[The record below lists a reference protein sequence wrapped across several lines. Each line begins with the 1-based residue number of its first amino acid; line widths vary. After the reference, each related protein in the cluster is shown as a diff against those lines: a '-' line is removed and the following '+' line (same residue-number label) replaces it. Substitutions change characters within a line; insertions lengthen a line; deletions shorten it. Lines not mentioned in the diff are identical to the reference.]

1 MLAASGLAVCASGA
15 FLLTGCGSPA
25 ESAPAGDAAQATED
39 AAQATEIEPA
49 AGEAEAVT
57 GQDDAAAAVAGTDE
71 NASPLERGRAFLAS
85 NGQREG
91 VTTTASG
98 LQYEVLASGDG
109 ASPKAT
115 DRVRAHYHGTLLDGT
130 VFDSSVDRGQPFE
143 TAVNSVIK
151 GWQEALQLM
160 QVGDKWKLF
169 VPPELAYGE
178 AGAGAIGSN
187 ELLIFE
193 VELLAIEI

>member
-1 MLAASGLAVCASGA
+1 MAFPKIMLAACASCA
-15 FLLTGCGSPA
+15 LLLTGCGSPA
-25 ESAPAGDAAQATED
+25 ESTAPSDAAQATEV
-39 AAQATEIEPA
+39 EPA
-49 AGEAEAVT
+49 AGQAEAVA
-57 GQDDAAAAVAGTDE
+57 GQEDAAAAAEAGTDE

-85 NGQREG
+85 NAQREG

-115 DRVRAHYHGTLLDGT
+115 DRVRTHYHGTLLDGT
-130 VFDSSVDRGQPFE
+130 VFDSSLDRGQPFE
-143 TAVNSVIK
+143 TTVNGVIK

-160 QVGDKWKLF
+160 RVGDKWKLF

-178 AGAGAIGSN
+178 KGARTIGSN
-187 ELLIFE
+187 ETLIFE
-193 VELLAIEI
+193 VELLSIGN